1 MTFPTAAAMITV
13 RKFCGTCAAM
23 VPLLF
28 WRVTRGLFTACDHSS
43 GRRQS
48 LLGETRLG
56 ESLGVETKAEQLR
69 SRAHAQL
76 SHDAR
81 AVVLDRLAGDA
92 ERARRLAVG

>member
-56 ESLGVETKAEQLR
+56 ESLGVATKAEQLR
-69 SRAHAQL
+69 SRADAQL
-76 SHDAR
+76 SHATRAAR
-81 AVVLDRLAGDA
+81 LNRLAREHA
-92 ERARRLAVG
+92 RARRHTL